1 MPLWIIEPRDP
12 LIVRD
17 GKPFGPN
24 PGARATSLS
33 FPFPSTVAGGIRR
46 WAGAGTDGVFIRSKD
61 NIERVKQ
68 IAIKGPLLV
77 EIATESE
84 QKPLRWMFPAPADA
98 LLLETDPPEH
108 EMALLK
114 PLVPLDTQEI
124 GLTNLPNQ
132 PDGLHLVGQIKADP
146 RKPFKDA
153 PHFWYWEQCEQWLI
167 APQEDPISVKDWGH
181 HGPQS
186 EQRMHV
192 SIQSETQTA
201 IEGALFQTRGLEFT
215 HKTEEKTR
223 LALAVVTDD
232 ELKPFNGGKGG
243 FAPLGGE
250 RRLMHWWQSSGQ
262 FPTCPEA
269 IRASIVKHKA
279 CRVVLLTPACFA
291 QGWYPTSLLQQHN
304 GVQPTL
310 KAIAVQRAQVISGW
324 DLAANNGKG
333 EPKPTRR
340 LAPAGTVLF
349 LTLDGSDDAITQW
362 IDGHWMACVS
372 DDAQD
377 RRDGFGLAVLGTW
390 TGELQLMGGTNA

>member
-24 PGARATSLS
+24 PGARATSVS
-33 FPFPSTVAGGIRR
+33 FPFPSTIAGGIRR
-46 WAGAGTDGVFIRSKD
+46 WAGAGADGVFIRSND
-61 NIERVKQ
+61 NIQRVKQ

-77 EIATESE
+77 EISDENAT
-84 QKPLRWMFPAPADA
+84 LRWMFPAPADA
-98 LLLETDPPEH
+98 LLLEIDPPKH
-108 EMALLK
+108 DMALLK
-114 PLVPLDTQEI
+114 SLVPLDTQKI

-146 RKPFKDA
+146 RKPFKGA
-153 PHFWYWEQCEQWLI
+153 PHFWYREQFEQWLT
-167 APQEDPISVKDWGH
+167 APQEDTILVKDWGH
-181 HGPQS
+181 QGPQS

-192 SIQSETQTA
+192 SIDGEKQTA

-215 HKTEEKTR
+215 SKTEAKTR
-223 LALAVVTDD
+223 LALAVGTDD

-250 RRLMHWWQSSGQ
+250 RRLMHWWPSPEPL
-262 FPTCPEA
+262 PTCPEA

-324 DLAANNGKG
+324 DMAANKGKG
-333 EPKPTRR
+333 APKPTRR

-349 LTLDGSDDAITQW
+349 LKLDAVGSEDAINQW
-362 IDGHWMACVS
+362 IDDHWMVCVS
-372 DDAQD
+372 DAPQD
-377 RRDGFGLAVLGTW
+377 RLDGFGLAVLGTW
-390 TGELQLMGGTNA
+390 TGKLQVMGEPNA

>member
-33 FPFPSTVAGGIRR
+33 FPFPSTIAGGIRR
-46 WAGAGTDGVFIRSKD
+46 WAGAGADGVFIRSKE

-77 EIATESE
+77 EISDDNAR
-84 QKPLRWMFPAPADA
+84 LRWMFPAPADA
-98 LLLETDPPEH
+98 LLLET
-108 EMALLK
+108 K
-114 PLVPLDTQEI
+114 PAESGRAVVKRLVPLDTQEI
-124 GLTNLPNQ
+124 GLTNLPNL
-132 PDGLHLVGQIKADP
+132 PDGLHLVGQRDTDL
-146 RKPFKDA
+146 RKPFKDT
-153 PHFWYWEQCEQWLI
+153 PRFWYWEQFEQWLI
-167 APQEDPISVKDWGH
+167 EPQEAPISVKDWGH

-201 IEGALFQTRGLEFT
+201 IDGALFQTRGLEFT
-215 HKTEEKTR
+215 SKTEKKTR

-232 ELKPFNGGKGG
+232 ELKSFNGGKGG

-250 RRLMHWWQSSGQ
+250 RRLMHWWRVPAQ
-262 FPTCPEA
+262 FPDCPEA

-310 KAIAVQRAQVISGW
+310 KSIAVQRAQVISGW
-324 DLAANNGKG
+324 DLAANNGEG
-333 EPKPTRR
+333 APKPTRR

-349 LTLDGSDDAITQW
+349 LKLDGSNEEAINQW
-362 IDGHWMACVS
+362 IDDHWMACVS
-372 DDAQD
+372 DAAQD
-377 RRDGFGLAVLGTW
+377 RLDGFGLAVLGTW
-390 TGELQLMGGTNA
+390 TGNLQMIGEINA